1 MRDPMKISCSGV
13 NRGDFVY
20 AVKFRDSAE
29 PTARGMTACRCGQA
43 GAPQGYSTAIMVQAV
58 I

>member
-1 MRDPMKISCSGV
+1 MRDPMKISLFGCEQ
-13 NRGDFVY
+13 GDFVY